1 MLKKL
6 KMLFA
11 GVLLSLSLALTACT
25 PNGGTTLGDG
35 QVDLVE
41 AAVIQL
47 SVGATMA
54 AYPKT
59 IMPAF
64 EVTSALL
71 ALKTGS
77 TTDIVE
83 LSGLDA
89 ALKAE
94 TDKLNL
100 DPLTLQSFNDL
111 VVLVKASLNQQ
122 LANQGIALDDE
133 KLVVAWKV
141 VEIVNETAKARLYM
155 LDKDMK

>member
-1 MLKKL
+1 MNKIS
-6 KMLFA
+6 KMFVTSLLGA
-11 GVLLSLSLALTACT
+11 SLVLGGCAQ
-25 PNGGTTLGDG
+25 NGTSTIGSG
-35 QVDLVE
+35 QVDPVE

-47 SVGATMA
+47 SVGTIMA

-59 IMPAF
+59 IVPAF
-64 EVTSALL
+64 QVTSALL
-71 ALKTGS
+71 ALKVNDAS
-77 TTDIVE
+77 NIIE
-83 LSGLDA
+83 LVNLDE

-122 LANQGIALDDE
+122 LESQGLVLDSE

-141 VEIVNETAKARLYM
+141 VEIVNNTAKARLYM
-155 LDKDMK
+155 LDKNMK

>member
-1 MLKKL
+1 MMNKIS
-6 KMLFA
+6 KMFVTSLLGA
-11 GVLLSLSLALTACT
+11 SLVLGGCAQ
-25 PNGGTTLGDG
+25 NGTSTIGDG
-35 QVDLVE
+35 QVDPVE

-47 SVGATMA
+47 SVGTIMA

-59 IMPAF
+59 IVPAF
-64 EVTSALL
+64 QVTSALL
-71 ALKTGS
+71 ALKS
-77 TTDIVE
+77 SDASIVV
-83 LSGLDA
+83 LNDLDA
-89 ALKAE
+89 ILKEE
-94 TDKLNL
+94 TAKLNL

-141 VEIVNETAKARLYM
+141 VEIVNQTAKARLYM